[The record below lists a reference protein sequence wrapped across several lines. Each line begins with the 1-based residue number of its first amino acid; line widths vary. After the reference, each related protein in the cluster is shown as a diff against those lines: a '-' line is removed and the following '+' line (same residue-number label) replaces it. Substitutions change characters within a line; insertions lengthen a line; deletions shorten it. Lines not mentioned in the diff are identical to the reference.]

1 MPADIDTF
9 FRSLSANNLI
19 FCIYFN
25 SAEFT
30 VLFVSSF
37 KRRPAAPTDREPMHL
52 NLAKKGLLPARHKN
66 LIQCFSPGIHPNGQK
81 GLARSL
87 PVVTAGRL
95 LVPVGRSL
103 VVDGRLLVLPGRLL
117 LLVVVGS

>member
-1 MPADIDTF
+1 
-9 FRSLSANNLI
+9 
-19 FCIYFN
+19 
-25 SAEFT
+25 
-30 VLFVSSF
+30 
-37 KRRPAAPTDREPMHL
+37 MHL

-95 LVPVGRSL
+95 LVSVGRSLVLAGRLLVPVGRSL
-103 VVDGRLLVLPGRLL
+103 VLAGRLL

>member
-1 MPADIDTF
+1 
-9 FRSLSANNLI
+9 
-19 FCIYFN
+19 
-25 SAEFT
+25 
-30 VLFVSSF
+30 
-37 KRRPAAPTDREPMHL
+37 MHL

-87 PVVTAGRL
+87 PVVTDGRL

-103 VVDGRLLVLPGRLL
+103 LLAGRLLVSVGRSFVLAGRLLVSVGRSLVLAGRLL